1 MFGRWEPDREILLEY
16 WWTVRAGERSA
27 CLGLPQVGDENI
39 QNREALWDEDKS
51 LWLSW
56 QSAKGSKGKEVQL
69 KVWIW
74 NESSCNKNGKERTG
88 LRMVW
93 QLQSVWLG
101 DRLCWEAR
109 EGGTSD
115 FQITGFGTWGSFIK
129 SSSKSL
135 YIIHCEIR
143 DALALWDI
151 VRFRLRDSPD

>member
-1 MFGRWEPDREILLEY
+1 MMRTFKIGKHYEMK
-16 WWTVRAGERSA
+16 T
-27 CLGLPQVGDENI
+27 
-39 QNREALWDEDKS
+39 S
-51 LWLSW
+51 LCGCHDNE
-56 QSAKGSKGKEVQL
+56 AKGSKGKEVQL

-74 NESSCNKNGKERTG
+74 NESSCNKNGKEKTG

-93 QLQSVWLG
+93 QLQSVWRG
-101 DRLCWEAR
+101 DRLCWEAN

-143 DALALWDI
+143 DALANQPSHTPVLPSHRKLWDLAGGG
-151 VRFRLRDSPD
+151 VHTYGKQPLS